1 MQYYKKKYVIYE
13 ILKNCTNRDFSA
25 LSNNK
30 ANIRGLKV
38 SCIFDFD
45 RVLKLMNWEKNKQ
58 NLYRSVAT
66 LKCLPKFTFNPKL
79 RKSETSVWYKEHY
92 SEDVTDYDLLFDFDS
107 NERDWKGLLDNVKA
121 LKEYLDDY
129 IVPYYIIFSGN
140 KGFQLVIPGE
150 YLKIENIEKG
160 NVFPHK
166 SIAEIIKQR
175 INLPLLDL
183 ANNGVNNRLCKIPY
197 SLVLGG
203 CKKELNEEEI
213 KDYNENDMTIAL
225 PLSDEQLKNFS
236 FEKMKLKTVINGIP
250 LIRRG
255 NLERFSDLSLEQ
267 KRKNIQ
273 NFIKIF
279 NFK

>member
-107 NERDWKGLLDNVKA
+107 KERDWKGLLDNVKA

-225 PLSDEQLKNFS
+225 PLSDEQLKIFS

>member
-129 IVPYYIIFSGN
+129 IVPYYILFSGN

-225 PLSDEQLKNFS
+225 PLSDEQLKIFS

>member
-225 PLSDEQLKNFS
+225 PLSDEQLKIFS
-236 FEKMKLKTVINGIP
+236 FEKMKLKNVINGIP

>member
-175 INLPLLDL
+175 INLPLLDI
-183 ANNGVNNRLCKIPY
+183 ANNGVNSRLCKIPY

-225 PLSDEQLKNFS
+225 PLSDEQLKIFS

>member
-166 SIAEIIKQR
+166 SIAEI
-175 INLPLLDL
+175 
-183 ANNGVNNRLCKIPY
+183 
-197 SLVLGG
+197 
-203 CKKELNEEEI
+203 
-213 KDYNENDMTIAL
+213 T
-225 PLSDEQLKNFS
+225 
-236 FEKMKLKTVINGIP
+236 
-250 LIRRG
+250 
-255 NLERFSDLSLEQ
+255 
-267 KRKNIQ
+267 
-273 NFIKIF
+273 
-279 NFK
+279 

>member
-92 SEDVTDYDLLFDFDS
+92 SKDVTDYDLLFDFDS
-107 NERDWKGLLDNVKA
+107 KERDWKGLLDNVKA

-129 IVPYYIIFSGN
+129 IVPYYILFSGN

-225 PLSDEQLKNFS
+225 PLSDEQLKIFS

>member
-225 PLSDEQLKNFS
+225 PLSDEQLKIFS